1 MIKFSEKAQR
11 GLIRFQ
17 QMQKSAGIYDGF
29 SADASEPKDS
39 AGLSPS
45 AYDAVENT
53 MTPAKV
59 DRNKVDMS
67 SANPWTGDVK
77 IKEPPKPDPKEKP
90 WLSDRAKSYLG
101 YAGASAGMGA
111 LIGSLIQLVRGKN
124 IFSGALVGAGIGGG
138 LGAAHRYGLE
148 ASEDY
153 AKDNSL
159 EKHLFQPMWD
169 KIDSWSSGTNA

>member
-11 GLIRFQ
+11 GLERFQ
-17 QMQKSAGIYDGF
+17 LMRKSAAPVSPVTEINALNFNPQPSVDG
-29 SADASEPKDS
+29 SE
-39 AGLSPS
+39 
-45 AYDAVENT
+45 
-53 MTPAKV
+53 
-59 DRNKVDMS
+59 S
-67 SANPWTGDVK
+67 SAQISVTSPGSELSQTAPEGGFNSSSPATSSNPS
-77 IKEPPKPDPKEKP
+77 KEEKP
-90 WLSDRAKSYLG
+90 WLNERAKSYLG

>member
-17 QMQKSAGIYDGF
+17 QMQKSALVGVTSNIGTETDGGW
-29 SADASEPKDS
+29 SPEPTGVRTSGDP
-39 AGLSPS
+39 ARTVTAPEGVVTPS
-45 AYDAVENT
+45 A
-53 MTPAKV
+53 PAT
-59 DRNKVDMS
+59 S
-67 SANPWTGDVK
+67 EATS
-77 IKEPPKPDPKEKP
+77 EEEKP